1 MVDMAIGIIEIGIL
15 ISAVFVAMMLH
26 WIFKEVM
33 HLAIHG
39 AVGLVVLFA
48 AKMLFGVN
56 IAITWL
62 TLLVCAIGGVY
73 GAAAILVL
81 NHLKMAFI

>member
-1 MVDMAIGIIEIGIL
+1 MAIGIIEIGIL
-15 ISAVFVAMMLH
+15 ISAVFVAMILH

-39 AVGLVVLFA
+39 VVGLAVLFA
-48 AKMLFGVN
+48 AKLLFGVE
-56 IAITWL
+56 ITLTWI
-62 TLLVCAIGGVY
+62 TLLICAIGGVY